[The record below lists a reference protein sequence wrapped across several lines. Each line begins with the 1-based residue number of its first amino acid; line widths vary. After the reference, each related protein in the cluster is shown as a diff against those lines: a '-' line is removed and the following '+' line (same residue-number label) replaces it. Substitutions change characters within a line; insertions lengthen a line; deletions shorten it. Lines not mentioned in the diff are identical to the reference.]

1 MTEKNYPDY
10 HHHLQGLMTKL
21 GQELHGPMSSFAQL
35 HKQAIGEGALKT
47 QVKEL
52 IALGIAIAVRCD
64 GCITYHV
71 HDALHAG
78 ASRQEIL
85 ETIGV
90 AVLMAGGPGAIY
102 GTEAFEALEQFEAAE
117 GR

>member
-1 MTEKNYPDY
+1 MAEKNHPDY
-10 HHHLQGLMTKL
+10 HHHLQGLMAKL
-21 GQELHGPMSSFAQL
+21 GQELQGPMAGFAQL
-35 HKQAIGEGALKT
+35 HKHAIAEGALGTK
-47 QVKEL
+47 VKEL

-71 HDALHAG
+71 HDALRAG
-78 ASRQEIL
+78 ASRQEVL

-102 GTEAFEALEQFEAAE
+102 GTEAFEALEQFEAAAV
-117 GR
+117 R